1 MTRFCDY
8 YFSTTPDSIEMDEEL
23 TLDQLGLKL
32 GDGLVTTLDKNGTV
46 VLKKI
51 DLTKVE
57 HIELT
62 DIKIK
67 E

>member
-1 MTRFCDY
+1 MMRFCDY
-8 YFSTTPDSIEMDEEL
+8 QFSTTPDSIEMDEAL

-32 GDGLVTTLDKNGTV
+32 GDGLVTTLDENGTI

-62 DIKIK
+62 KIKIK

>member
-1 MTRFCDY
+1 
-8 YFSTTPDSIEMDEEL
+8 MDEEL

>member
-23 TLDQLGLKL
+23 TLDQLGLEL
-32 GDGLVTTLDKNGTV
+32 GDSLVTTLNENGV
-46 VLKKI
+46 IVFKK
-51 DLTKVE
+51 
-57 HIELT
+57 
-62 DIKIK
+62 IKIK

>member
-1 MTRFCDY
+1 MRFCDY
-8 YFSTTPDSIEMDEEL
+8 QFSTTPDSIEMDEEL

-32 GDGLVTTLDKNGTV
+32 GDGLVTTLDENGTI

-62 DIKIK
+62 KIKIK